1 MVLSFSLAF
10 FVAISAAIPAA
21 AQGNSRPASI
31 LILNQSGLPGYQEIS
46 NDVRSTLKAITK
58 SPVAVYEENLD
69 LNLFGG
75 ESYNALILGHVR
87 QKYANKPIDVL
98 VANGAQALTLALQ
111 ARVESW
117 TSIPIVFAGVDEA
130 SIAGTEKSLTSSN
143 VTGAAIRLSFSNS
156 IAAAMALIPD
166 LKTIVVIGDPFERQP
181 FRRKYRDQ
189 LKDIPAGLTLIDL
202 QGVTLDEVA
211 RRVSALTEDTAIV
224 YTTVTSDGAG
234 APILPNEALATI
246 ARSANRPILVDVE
259 NRLGHG
265 AVGGFVARSSLVGE
279 GAAHTVARILSGAQA
294 RDIPIHT
301 SDIVKPIFDWRQ
313 LQRWKIAESALPP
326 NSEIR
331 FREFSLWARYRWWLV
346 LVVAAVVLQSTLV
359 IGLIYEDIRR
369 RKAEA
374 HERTLFGQLSHLNR
388 VATAGELT
396 ASIAH
401 EIRQPLAAIVVCG
414 SAALNWL
421 KNKTPDLAEIRTN
434 LQTIVNEGHR
444 AGEVIQNIR
453 ATFRK
458 EETPHQEIDANEATK
473 QVLALVARK
482 IETEDIT
489 LETEYSEDRPI
500 VVANPVQLQQ
510 VFLNLIINAVEA
522 MSDPACLNRVLTV
535 RTLVEQDNC
544 VVIKVE
550 DTGPGIGRAQ
560 SEDIFKPFFTTKP
573 NGMGLGIIDLPIDRR
588 IARRAFDR
596 HFRREARINLP
607 YRPSQVRE
615 RRLWQLKRFKLK
627 PNPPFLSST
636 MTPQSGKG

>member
-1 MVLSFSLAF
+1 
-10 FVAISAAIPAA
+10 
-21 AQGNSRPASI
+21 
-31 LILNQSGLPGYQEIS
+31 
-46 NDVRSTLKAITK
+46 
-58 SPVAVYEENLD
+58 
-69 LNLFGG
+69 
-75 ESYNALILGHVR
+75 
-87 QKYANKPIDVL
+87 
-98 VANGAQALTLALQ
+98 
-111 ARVESW
+111 
-117 TSIPIVFAGVDEA
+117 VFAGVDEA
-130 SIAGTEKSLTSSN
+130 SIAGTETSLNSSN
-143 VTGAAIRLSFSNS
+143 VTGAVIRLLFRNS
-156 IAAAMALIPD
+156 VAAAVTLIPN

-181 FRRKYRDQ
+181 FRRKYKDQ
-189 LKDIPAGLTLIDL
+189 LKDLPAGLTLIDL
-202 QGVTLDEVA
+202 QGVALDEVA
-211 RRVSALTEDTAIV
+211 RRVSVLTEDTAIV

-246 ARSANRPILVDVE
+246 AKSANRPILVDVE

-265 AVGGFVARSSLVGE
+265 TVGGFVARSSLVGE
-279 GAAHTVARILSGAQA
+279 GAAHRVARILSGTEA
-294 RDIPIHT
+294 RDIPIEA

-313 LQRWKIAESALPP
+313 LQRWKIDESILPP

-331 FREFSLWARYRWWLV
+331 YQEFSLWTRYRWWLV
-346 LVVAAVVLQSTLV
+346 LVMAAVVLQSALV
-359 IGLIYEDIRR
+359 IGLIYEDVRR

-374 HERTLFGQLSHLNR
+374 HERALLAQLGHLNR
-388 VATAGELT
+388 VATVGELT

-421 KNKTPDLAEIRTN
+421 KNKTPDLDEIRTN
-434 LQTIVNEGHR
+434 LQNIVNEGHR

-458 EETPHQEIDANEATK
+458 EETPHQEIDANDATK

-482 IETEDIT
+482 METEDIT

-510 VFLNLIINAVEA
+510 VFLNLINNAVEA
-522 MSDPACLNRVLTV
+522 MSNPACVNRVLTV

-573 NGMGLGIIDLPIDRR
+573 NGMGLGLSICRTIVESHGGHLTAISDAKHGSIFRIDLPKYGSNAHD
-588 IARRAFDR
+588 
-596 HFRREARINLP
+596 
-607 YRPSQVRE
+607 
-615 RRLWQLKRFKLK
+615 K
-627 PNPPFLSST
+627 
-636 MTPQSGKG
+636 

>member
-1 MVLSFSLAF
+1 MFLSFSLAF
-10 FVAISAAIPAA
+10 LLTIAATTPAA
-21 AQGNSRPASI
+21 TQGNSRPPSI

-46 NDVRSTLKAITK
+46 NDVRSTLKTITK

-69 LNLFGG
+69 LNHFGG
-75 ESYNALILGHVR
+75 DSYNALVLGHIR
-87 QKYANKPIDVL
+87 QKYTNKPIDIL
-98 VANGAQALTLALQ
+98 VANGAQALMLALQ

-130 SIAGTEKSLTSSN
+130 SIAGTEKSLNSSN
-143 VTGAAIRLSFSNS
+143 VTGALIRLLFRNS
-156 IAAAMALIPD
+156 VAAAVTLIPD

-181 FRRKYRDQ
+181 FRRKYKDQ
-189 LKDIPAGLTLIDL
+189 LTDLPAGLTLVDL
-202 QGVTLDEVA
+202 QGVALDEVA
-211 RRVSALTEDTAIV
+211 RRVSALTENTAIV
-224 YTTVTSDGAG
+224 YTTITSDGAG
-234 APILPNEALATI
+234 APILPNEALVTI
-246 ARSANRPILVDVE
+246 AKSANRPILVDVE

-265 AVGGFVARSSLVGE
+265 TVGGFVARSSLVGE
-279 GAAHTVARILSGAQA
+279 GAAHTVARILSGTEA
-294 RDIPIHT
+294 RDIPIET
-301 SDIVKPIFDWRQ
+301 SDVVKPIFDWRE
-313 LQRWKIAESALPP
+313 LQRWKIDESVLPP

-331 FREFSLWARYRWWLV
+331 YREFSLWTRYRWWLL
-346 LVVAAVVLQSTLV
+346 LVMAAVALQSALV

-374 HERTLFGQLSHLNR
+374 HERALLAQLGHLNR

-421 KNKTPDLAEIRTN
+421 KNKTPDLDEIRTN
-434 LQTIVNEGHR
+434 LQNIVNEGHR

-458 EETPHQEIDANEATK
+458 EEAPHQEIDANEVTK

-510 VFLNLIINAVEA
+510 LFLNLIINAIEA
-522 MSDPACLNRVLTV
+522 MSDPACVNRVLTV

-550 DTGPGIGRAQ
+550 DTGPGIGRTR

-573 NGMGLGIIDLPIDRR
+573 NGMGLGLSICQSIVESHGGHLTAISDAKHGSIFRIDLPK
-588 IARRAFDR
+588 
-596 HFRREARINLP
+596 
-607 YRPSQVRE
+607 YG
-615 RRLWQLKRFKLK
+615 
-627 PNPPFLSST
+627 SSAH
-636 MTPQSGKG
+636 GK